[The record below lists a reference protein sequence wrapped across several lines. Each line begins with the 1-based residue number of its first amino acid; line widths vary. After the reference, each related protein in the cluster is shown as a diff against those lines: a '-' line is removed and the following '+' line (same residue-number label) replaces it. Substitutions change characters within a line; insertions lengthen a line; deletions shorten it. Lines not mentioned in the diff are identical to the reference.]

1 MDCFSIS
8 ISCGIVHRRMERQV
22 LVMAFFFGLFQ
33 AVMPLLGWLM
43 AGCFYEQVEAYDH
56 WVAFGLL
63 SLLGGKMIWNY
74 LSEGSDATPSVNPS
88 RLSSILLLAL
98 ATSVD
103 ALAVGFTFMRI
114 KYTDFAATLWPAIV
128 IGAGSFLLTVLG
140 KYIGVQI
147 GRRVRI
153 PAELFGGL
161 ILIGIGIKVL
171 YTHLSE

>member
-1 MDCFSIS
+1 MCIRD
-8 ISCGIVHRRMERQV
+8 
-22 LVMAFFFGLFQ
+22 
-33 AVMPLLGWLM
+33 
-43 AGCFYEQVEAYDH
+43 
-56 WVAFGLL
+56 
-63 SLLGGKMIWNY
+63 
-74 LSEGSDATPSVNPS
+74 
-88 RLSSILLLAL
+88 
-98 ATSVD
+98 
-103 ALAVGFTFMRI
+103 RI